1 MAKDLDDDTAE
12 RVLIAAP
19 TAKDAEITRSLLTM
33 AGLACVVCPS
43 LHRLAHEIEAG
54 AGAVLLT
61 EEAITATGIE
71 DVISALNMQP
81 SWSDLPVVMMMQGG
95 VQSPGTTRVLRSL
108 RNVTLL
114 ERPAPTRSVVSAM
127 QSAVRAR
134 ERQYQIRDQVETIQR
149 GERRMSRIMASNVI
163 GVIFC
168 DNERV
173 LEANDAYLRIVGYS
187 REDVDAGRLSWRQM
201 TPPDFWHLDDQAV
214 AEIARRGDC
223 APFEKEYIRKD
234 GTRVPVLLV
243 IAGLDESNVKY
254 VCFVQDL
261 TGQKESEMDRSTL
274 LESER
279 AARSEAERAGRMKDE
294 FLATLS
300 HELRTPLN
308 AILGWSQLMRRKGM
322 RPEDLLEGLDVIE
335 RNARVQ
341 TQLIEDL
348 LDMSRIISGKVRLDV
363 QSVEPIGFIEAAIE
377 TMKPAAEAKDIKLHK
392 LLDPRTGP
400 IAGDSNR
407 LQQVVWNLIANA
419 VKFTPRGGRI
429 QVLLERVN
437 SQIQI
442 TVADTG
448 IGIKPELTSQVFQ
461 RFHQV
466 DASTTRKHGGL
477 GLGLAIVKHLVE
489 LHGGAVGAES
499 AGEGRGATFT
509 VRLPITVVHRKV
521 DEGQRRHPMATTA
534 PPPYKAMN
542 LAGLKL
548 VVVDDEP
555 DGRNLIRR
563 LLEECGAEVSTADS
577 AAEAILL
584 IERDRPDILV
594 SDIGMP
600 GMDGYELLQRVRSL
614 GPARG
619 GMVPAVAL
627 TAFARSEDRTRALR
641 SGYLVHVSKPVEPAE
656 FIATIASIAGR
667 TGIDAPV
674 ASENAGKSQ
683 SSR

>member
-1 MAKDLDDDTAE
+1 MSKNPVDETAR

-19 TAKDAEITRSLLTM
+19 TAKDAEITRSLLM
-33 AGLACVVCPS
+33 AAGLACIVCPNLRS
-43 LHRLAHEIEAG
+43 LANEINAG

-61 EEAITATGIE
+61 EEAIASAGID
-71 DVISALNMQP
+71 DVLAALNKQP
-81 SWSDLPVVMMMQGG
+81 SWSDLPIVMMMQGG
-95 VQSPGTTRVLRSL
+95 VQSSGATRVLRSL

-149 GERRMSRIMASNVI
+149 GQRRMSRIMDSNVI

-168 DNERV
+168 DNARI
-173 LEANDAYLRIVGYS
+173 LEANDAYLKIVGYS
-187 REDVDAGRLSWRQM
+187 REDLEAGRLIWRAM
-201 TPPDFWHLDDQAV
+201 TPPDFWHLDDRAV
-214 AEIARRGDC
+214 AEIAERGDC
-223 APFEKEYIRKD
+223 TPFEKEYVRKD
-234 GTRVPVLLV
+234 GTRVPVLLA
-243 IAGLDESNVKY
+243 IAGLEENNVKY

-322 RPEDLLEGLDVIE
+322 KPEDLQEGLDVIE

-377 TMKPAAEAKDIKLHK
+377 TMKPAAEAKDITLHK

-400 IAGDSNR
+400 IAGDSSR

-419 VKFTPRGGRI
+419 VKFTPRGGKI

-489 LHGGAVGAES
+489 LHGGGVSAES
-499 AGEGRGATFT
+499 PGENRGTTFT
-509 VRLPITVVHRKV
+509 VRLPITVVHRKA
-521 DEGQRRHPMATTA
+521 DENHRRHPKATTT
-534 PPPYKAMN
+534 PPPYKTAD

-548 VVVDDEP
+548 IVVDDEP
-555 DGRNLIRR
+555 DARNLIRR
-563 LLEECGAEVSTADS
+563 LLEECGAEVFTAGS
-577 AAEAILL
+577 AAEAIALV
-584 IERDRPDILV
+584 ERERPDILV

-600 GMDGYELLQRVRSL
+600 GVDGYEFLQRVRNL
-614 GPARG
+614 GAAKG
-619 GMVPAVAL
+619 GKVPAVAL

-641 SGYLVHVSKPVEPAE
+641 SGYLVHVSKPVEPSE

-667 TGIDAPV
+667 TGLKDEIT
-674 ASENAGKSQ
+674 SQ
-683 SSR
+683 NTG

>member
-1 MAKDLDDDTAE
+1 MSKNPGDEAAK

-19 TAKDAEITRSLLTM
+19 TAKDAEITRSLLTA
-33 AGLACVVCPS
+33 AGLACFVCSS
-43 LHRLAHEIEAG
+43 LRSLANEMDAG

-61 EEAITATGIE
+61 EEAITGAGID
-71 DVISALNMQP
+71 DVLAALNKQP

-95 VQSPGTTRVLRSL
+95 VQSPGATRVLRSL

-149 GERRMSRIMASNVI
+149 GEQRMSRIMDSNVI
-163 GVIFC
+163 GVVFC
-168 DNERV
+168 DNERI
-173 LEANDAYLRIVGYS
+173 LEANDAYLKIVGYS
-187 REDVDAGRLSWRQM
+187 REDLEAGRLIWRVM
-201 TPPDFWHLDDQAV
+201 TPPDFWHLDDRAV
-214 AEIARRGDC
+214 AEIAERGDC
-223 APFEKEYIRKD
+223 TPFEKEYIRKD
-234 GTRVPVLLV
+234 GTRVPVLLA
-243 IAGLDESNVKY
+243 IAGLEENNVKY

-322 RPEDLLEGLDVIE
+322 RPEDLQEGLDVIE

-419 VKFTPRGGRI
+419 VKFTPRGGKI

-489 LHGGAVGAES
+489 LHGGGVSAES
-499 AGEGRGATFT
+499 PGENRGTTFT
-509 VRLPITVVHRKV
+509 VRLPITVVHRNA
-521 DEGQRRHPMATTA
+521 DDSQRRHPKATTTT
-534 PPPYKAMN
+534 PPPYKTAD

-548 VVVDDEP
+548 IVVDDEP
-555 DGRNLIRR
+555 DARNLIRR
-563 LLEECGAEVSTADS
+563 LLEECGAEVFTAGS
-577 AAEAILL
+577 AAEAISLV
-584 IERDRPDILV
+584 EKERPDILV

-600 GMDGYELLQRVRSL
+600 GVDGYEFLQRVRNL
-614 GPARG
+614 GAAKG
-619 GMVPAVAL
+619 GKVPAVAL

-667 TGIDAPV
+667 TGLKDEIT
-674 ASENAGKSQ
+674 SENTG
-683 SSR
+683 

>member
-1 MAKDLDDDTAE
+1 MSKNPGDEAAK

-19 TAKDAEITRSLLTM
+19 TAKDAEITRSLLTA
-33 AGLACVVCPS
+33 AGLACVVCLS
-43 LHRLAHEIEAG
+43 LHSLANEIVAG

-61 EEAITATGIE
+61 EEAITGAGIDE
-71 DVISALNMQP
+71 VLAALNKQP
-81 SWSDLPVVMMMQGG
+81 SWSDLPIVMMMQGG
-95 VQSPGTTRVLRSL
+95 VQSPGSTRVLRSL

-114 ERPAPTRSVVSAM
+114 ERPAPTRSVISAM

-149 GERRMSRIMASNVI
+149 GERRMSRIMKSNVI

-168 DNERV
+168 DDQRV
-173 LEANDAYLRIVGYS
+173 LEANDAYLKIVGYS
-187 REDVDAGRLSWRQM
+187 REDLEAGRLIWRVM
-201 TPPDFWHLDDQAV
+201 TPPDFWHLDDRAI
-214 AEIARRGDC
+214 AEIAKGGTC
-223 APFEKEYIRKD
+223 TPFEKEYIRKD
-234 GTRVPVLLV
+234 GTRVPVLLA
-243 IAGLDESNVKY
+243 IAGLDENNVKY

-308 AILGWSQLMRRKGM
+308 AILGWSQLMRRKSM
-322 RPEDLLEGLDVIE
+322 KPEDLQEGLDVIE

-377 TMKPAAEAKDIKLHK
+377 TMKPAAEAKDITLHK

-400 IAGDSNR
+400 IAGDSSR

-419 VKFTPRGGRI
+419 VKFTPRGGKI

-489 LHGGAVGAES
+489 LHGGGVSAES
-499 AGEGRGATFT
+499 PGEGRGTTFT
-509 VRLPITVVHRKV
+509 VRLPITVVHRKA
-521 DEGQRRHPMATTA
+521 DENQRRHPKATTT
-534 PPPYKAMN
+534 PPPYKIAD

-548 VVVDDEP
+548 LVVDDEP
-555 DGRNLIRR
+555 DARNLLRR
-563 LLEECGAEVSTADS
+563 LLEECGAIVLTAAS
-577 AAEAILL
+577 AAEAIPLV
-584 IERDRPDILV
+584 ERDKPDILV

-600 GMDGYELLQRVRSL
+600 EMDGYELLQRVRSL
-614 GPARG
+614 GPGRG
-619 GMVPAVAL
+619 GKVPAVAL
-627 TAFARSEDRTRALR
+627 TAFARSEDRTRALG
-641 SGYLVHVSKPVEPAE
+641 SGYLVHVSKPVEPSE

-667 TGIDAPV
+667 TGVNAPV
-674 ASENAGKSQ
+674 VSENAG
-683 SSR
+683 